1 MITPLE
7 DSTVHRPPRLHAVT
21 VAKYITPGSNT
32 PLQVKSTRIDNTGQ
46 IQSVHSKLR
55 KGRYEVVQYEMYHGL
70 KIYELKRLI
79 FSLHMYFVKM
89 KEKL

>member
-32 PLQVKSTRIDNTGQ
+32 PLQVKSTRIENTGQ

-55 KGRYEVVQYEMYHGL
+55 KG
-70 KIYELKRLI
+70 KIRGCSIGNVPWSENL
-79 FSLHMYFVKM
+79 
-89 KEKL
+89 